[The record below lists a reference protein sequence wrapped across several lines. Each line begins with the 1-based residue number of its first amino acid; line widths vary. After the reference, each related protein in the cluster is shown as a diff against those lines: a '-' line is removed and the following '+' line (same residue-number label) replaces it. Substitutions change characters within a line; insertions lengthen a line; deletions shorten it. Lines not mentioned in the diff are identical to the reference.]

1 MKIVTSRDIKNNPNI
16 LFDEPS
22 ETVITSRGR
31 PKAVCITLDDDEL
44 DDIDEFLRALD
55 QARAKRCFEK
65 IRTLILKDSLLE
77 AQGPD
82 NVENIISEVIKN
94 SQGKLF

>member
-16 LFDEPS
+16 LFDEPA

-44 DDIDEFLRALD
+44 DDIDEFLRALH

-65 IRTLILKDSLLE
+65 IRMLMLKGAQTE

-82 NVENIISEVIKN
+82 NVDSIISEVVKN
-94 SQGKLF
+94 SQGRLF

>member
-31 PKAVCITLDDDEL
+31 PRAICITLDENEL
-44 DDIDEFLRALD
+44 DDIDEFFRSLN

-65 IRTLILKDSLLE
+65 VRVLMLE
-77 AQGPD
+77 RAQIEMHEPCKAERI
-82 NVENIISEVIKN
+82 VSEVMTN
-94 SQGKLF
+94 NQGRLF

>member
-16 LFDEPS
+16 LFDEPA

-44 DDIDEFLRALD
+44 DDIDEFLRALH

-65 IRTLILKDSLLE
+65 IRTLILKSSQTQNHGSE
-77 AQGPD
+77 
-82 NVENIISEVIKN
+82 NVETIISEVIKN
-94 SQGKLF
+94 SQGRLF